1 MGETSQ
7 QSMNFRATGLRHI
20 KQTWLFTVHGFIV
33 FDSLRD
39 INVGKKHRQER
50 LSRRSQIL
58 ARRIPNAHANTFYSS
73 HYQETTYKRTRA
85 FLQTLTILPI
95 ISAHKQPSFRWHSC
109 QKPFNKKTPP
119 KIVVSKTNTI
129 FAHESFLIYYLRQT
143 KLDPNYLL
151 ELVSHE

>member
-7 QSMNFRATGLRHI
+7 QSMNFRDTGLRHI
-20 KQTWLFTVHGFIV
+20 RQTWLFTVHGFIV
-33 FDSLRD
+33 FDCSRNIIID
-39 INVGKKHRQER
+39 KNTRQAP

-58 ARRIPNAHANTFYSS
+58 ARRIPDAHANTVYSL
-73 HYQETTYKRTRA
+73 HYQETTCKRTRA

-95 ISAHKQPSFRWHSC
+95 ISTHKQPSFRWRSR
-109 QKPFNKKTPP
+109 QKPFNKKPPP
-119 KIVVSKTNTI
+119 KIVVLKTNTI

>member
-7 QSMNFRATGLRHI
+7 LSMNCHATGLRHI
-20 KQTWLFTVHGFIV
+20 RQTWLFTVHGFIV
-33 FDSLRD
+33 FDCSRNIIID
-39 INVGKKHRQER
+39 KNTRQAP

-58 ARRIPNAHANTFYSS
+58 ARRIPNAHANTFYPS
-73 HYQETTYKRTRA
+73 HYQETTCKRTRA

-95 ISAHKQPSFRWHSC
+95 ISAHKQPSFRWHSR

-129 FAHESFLIYYLRQT
+129 FAHGSFLIYYLRQT

>member
-73 HYQETTYKRTRA
+73 HYQETTCKRTRA

-95 ISAHKQPSFRWHSC
+95 ISAHKQPSFRWHSR

-119 KIVVSKTNTI
+119 KIIVSKNK
-129 FAHESFLIYYLRQT
+129 HYLCAWIL
-143 KLDPNYLL
+143 LDILFTANKIGS
-151 ELVSHE
+151 ELFIGTRLT